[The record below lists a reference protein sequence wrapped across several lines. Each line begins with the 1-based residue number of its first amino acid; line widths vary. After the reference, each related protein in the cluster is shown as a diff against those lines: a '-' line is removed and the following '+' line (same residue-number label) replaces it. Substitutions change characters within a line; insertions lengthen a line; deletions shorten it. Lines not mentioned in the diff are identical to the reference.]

1 MDELIKIKDIGY
13 SDEPESGVNN
23 NDSDEYVFSSEDTEE
38 YTFNSSMTISLG
50 QIILF
55 QCVICVLI
63 VVAIIILNYA
73 KPDMTKDFLHN
84 CHIQIDS
91 DFNYKHELTDI
102 VSKLTKI
109 INAKI

>member
-13 SDEPESGVNN
+13 SDEPESDINC
-23 NDSDEYVFSSEDTEE
+23 DESDEYVFSSEDNEE
-38 YTFNSSMTISLG
+38 NTYKSSMSISLG

-55 QCVICVLI
+55 QCLICVLI

-91 DFNYKHELTDI
+91 DFNYKHELTDLI
-102 VSKLTKI
+102 SKLTKL
-109 INAKI
+109 INDKI

>member
-13 SDEPESGVNN
+13 SDETESDFNCN
-23 NDSDEYVFSSEDTEE
+23 ESDEYVFSSEDNEE
-38 YTFNSSMTISLG
+38 NIYKSSMSISLG

-73 KPDMTKDFLHN
+73 KPDMTKDFLHQ

-91 DFNYKHELTDI
+91 DFNYKQELTDI
-102 VSKLTKI
+102 ISKLTKI

>member
-13 SDEPESGVNN
+13 SDEPESDLDNN
-23 NDSDEYVFSSEDTEE
+23 YSDEYVFRSEDNEE
-38 YTFNSSMTISLG
+38 DTFKSSMTISLG

-63 VVAIIILNYA
+63 VVAIIILNYS

-91 DFNYKHELTDI
+91 DFNYKQELTNI
-102 VSKLTKI
+102 ISKLIKI
-109 INAKI
+109 IYAKI